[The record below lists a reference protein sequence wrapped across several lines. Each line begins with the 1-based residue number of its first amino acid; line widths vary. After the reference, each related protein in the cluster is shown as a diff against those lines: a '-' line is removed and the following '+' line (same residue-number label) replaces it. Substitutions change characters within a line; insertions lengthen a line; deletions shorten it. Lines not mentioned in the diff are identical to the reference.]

1 VQVIKRILIVF
12 GFLAAAFAM
21 DITASAPQSDQEEEN
36 LTFPDDDQA
45 APDENL
51 TFPDENLTF
60 PDENLTDSDSVS
72 GLKPEVPPT
81 SANKLKAITLAPLLK
96 EGALPEQEPNDKF
109 EQAMEVPA
117 PFKVI
122 GQIKGREDDIFRI
135 RAVGKP
141 RLWSLHA
148 DGETI
153 RQVSLLDA
161 SKRNLVSQ
169 RPAYGENSVTL
180 NGLYLLPG
188 WHWVK
193 VTGKGTVDGEYVF
206 QATPGDPPF
215 PASEREPNNDKSRA
229 QRLRFD
235 QEIKGIYAP
244 GDDDYYRF
252 SMSAPALVRISIQP
266 AEGMTVNLS
275 GFANSASRS
284 TTPGETLQYDVPL
297 EPGDYSFRLRLKG
310 KVAGPQPYRLLMERL
325 SLFEK
330 EKATDAAPD
339 ASLSLVLDGY
349 DKAVK
354 AFWDEGQHFNLG
366 LTVVNNGATPREI
379 SLSSASSH
387 YLWKPTAK
395 STSVTLNPG
404 QTQRI
409 PVAVEIGAQTP
420 ADEKVRIAVQA
431 KSIDGTVNETSVD
444 IAALCDADPADPHL
458 AQPLPR
464 SMLGGV
470 NLAWASLGGFLPDVE
485 EKKRNDPGRYM
496 GIIDGYTP
504 LSTSWKRD
512 GDFPFDVP
520 LNLAAT
526 GSILGITVDPT
537 GCPKRGGAVRDF
549 ELLSSSDGQLFESV
563 LEGTLGTAG
572 REQVFSFPN
581 PVLSGFLKLRV
592 RSTWQ
597 NANKGRLCLGEL
609 KAVADPNSDFSGG
622 EGWNIARPELGGHV
636 VWSSL
641 KAANSTW
648 AQVLSDKKTKDSVVA
663 DPGNPNEW
671 VVGFHHNRAA
681 QVREIR
687 WLRQVGS
694 RVPNEF
700 SQVDIAV
707 SVASPL
713 GPWQSVG
720 PVKVD
725 KAKEISS
732 ISFDKP
738 VWARFV
744 RFSST
749 DPDKAG
755 RWQLPGTLQI
765 LERPAGDGYRS
776 MLGEWGHYEKNSV
789 FEYLADERSATNSKD
804 KFVTGNASKAKARS
818 LTSGNE
824 VSGQVQRGKDEDW
837 YKLSVPQGQNRLR
850 LVLSGLPTVLVEP
863 QLVDGNGVSVPI
875 NAGDKDA
882 TRADY
887 SADVTPGDYLL
898 RVFEPIMSTIVTW
911 DNSGS
916 VSPYAV
922 GIYQALDEFA
932 RGVAPQTEL
941 VNFLPF
947 QEKQY
952 DLLRKEWTDQPFVLA
967 EALNNY
973 DRADSSSYAEGN
985 LHAATKYLQKEQGN
999 KMVLILTD
1007 AASGNRDN
1015 RKLWQSLSK
1024 VMPHVFSVE
1033 LHGRG
1038 NFAYQQ
1044 DKMQDWA
1051 DVNGGVYSFF
1061 RTQPDLDTA
1070 LERALCTMRRPVGYS
1085 LVVQS
1090 EYQKPRGPGS
1100 LRVKVDPGAASSSA
1114 VEIILDASGSMY
1126 KKIGDQTRID
1136 VAKTV
1141 LTDLL
1146 QTTIPA
1152 GTPLALRIYG
1162 HKEPRSCRTD
1172 LELPLKP
1179 LVTAD
1184 ALTIIKS
1191 VDPQDRSRTPLAD
1204 SLKMVTKDLEG
1215 ADGAKLVI
1223 LLTDG
1228 EESCD
1233 GDPEEAVRDLKEQG
1247 MDVKLNIVG
1256 MAIDS
1261 DAAKQQFAELAKIG
1275 GGLYFDADSPEAL
1288 KSALEKA
1295 LFPKY
1300 QLIDQNG
1307 DVTVEGVA
1315 DGVSVEIAEGVY
1327 QLKVLTTP
1335 AQSMGEVRIEEGK
1348 TIEIIVG
1355 SK

>member
-1 VQVIKRILIVF
+1 MQVIKRILIVF

-21 DITASAPQSDQEEEN
+21 NITASAPQSDQEEEN

-45 APDENL
+45 VSDENL
-51 TFPDENLTF
+51 TFPDE
-60 PDENLTDSDSVS
+60 DLTDSDSVS
-72 GLKPEVPPT
+72 SLIPEVPPT
-81 SANKLKAITLAPLLK
+81 TAHKLKAISLAPLLK

-122 GQIKGREDDIFRI
+122 GQIKGREDDVFRFQ
-135 RAVGKP
+135 AVGEP

-148 DGETI
+148 EGETL
-153 RQVSLLDA
+153 RQVSFLDA

-169 RPAYGENSVTL
+169 GLPRGENSVTL

-206 QATPGDPPF
+206 QATPGDPPS

-235 QEIKGIYAP
+235 QEIKGLYAP

-266 AEGMTVNLS
+266 AEGMTVDLS
-275 GFANSASRS
+275 SFAKSASRS
-284 TTPGETLQYDVPL
+284 RTPGETLQYDVAL
-297 EPGDYSFRLRLKG
+297 EPGDYSFRLRLRG

-325 SLFEK
+325 SLFANEGG
-330 EKATDAAPD
+330 ADVTHDD
-339 ASLSLVLDGY
+339 SLSLSLGGY

-387 YLWKPTAK
+387 HLWKPTAK
-395 STSVTLNPG
+395 TTPVTLNPG

-431 KSIDGTVNETSVD
+431 KSIDGTINETSFD
-444 IAALCDADPADPHL
+444 IASQCDADPADPHL
-458 AQPLPR
+458 AQPLPK

-470 NLAWASLGGFLPDVE
+470 NLAWASLGGFLPDVD
-485 EKKRNDPGRYM
+485 EKKRNDPSRYM

-504 LSTSWKRD
+504 LSTLWNRY
-512 GDFPFDVP
+512 GDFPLDVP

-537 GCPKRGGAVRDF
+537 GCPRLGAVRDF

-563 LEGTLGTAG
+563 LEGTLGMAG
-572 REQVFSFPN
+572 REQVFRFPN

-597 NANKGRLCLGEL
+597 KANKGRVCLGEL

-641 KAANSTW
+641 KANNSTW
-648 AQVLSDKKTKDSVVA
+648 AQVLSDKKSKVSVVA

-707 SVASPL
+707 SAASPL

-720 PVKVD
+720 QLEVD

-776 MLGEWGHYEKNSV
+776 MLGEWGQYEKNSV
-789 FEYLADERSATNSKD
+789 FEYLADEQSTTNSRN
-804 KFVTGNASKAKARS
+804 KFVTGNGSKAKARS

-863 QLVDGNGVSVPI
+863 QLIDGNGVSVPI

-882 TRADY
+882 TRAGY

-952 DLLRKEWTDQPFVLA
+952 DLLRKEWTDQPLVLA

-1015 RKLWQSLSK
+1015 RKLWQSLSN

-1033 LHGRG
+1033 LHGG
-1038 NFAYQQ
+1038 ADFAYQQ

-1051 DVNGGVYSFF
+1051 DVNGGVYSYF

-1100 LRVKVDPGAASSSA
+1100 LRVKVDPAAASSSA

-1162 HKEPRSCRTD
+1162 HREARSCRTD

-1184 ALTIIKS
+1184 ALNIIKS

-1204 SLKMVTKDLEG
+1204 SLKMVAEDLKG
-1215 ADGAKLVI
+1215 AEGAKLVI

-1233 GDPEEAVRDLKEQG
+1233 GDPEEAVRALKELG
-1247 MDVKLNIVG
+1247 MDVTLNIVG
-1256 MAIDS
+1256 MAIES
-1261 DAAKQQFAELAKIG
+1261 DAAKQQFAEWAKIG

-1300 QLIDQNG
+1300 QLIDLNG

-1315 DGVSVEIAEGVY
+1315 DGVSVEVAEGVY

-1348 TIEIIVG
+1348 TIEIVVG

>member
-1 VQVIKRILIVF
+1 MQVLKLIFIVF
-12 GFLAAAFAM
+12 GFLAAAFAS
-21 DITASAPQSDQEEEN
+21 DIATSTPQSDQEEEN
-36 LTFPDDDQA
+36 LTFPDDDEA
-45 APDENL
+45 APEENL
-51 TFPDENLTF
+51 SFPDENLTF
-60 PDENLTDSDSVS
+60 PDEDLTDSDSAS
-72 GLKPEVPPT
+72 GLTPVVPPT

-117 PFKVI
+117 PFKII
-122 GQIKGREDDIFRI
+122 GQIKGREDDVFRF
-135 RAVGKP
+135 RAVGEP

-148 DGETI
+148 EGETV
-153 RQVSLLDA
+153 RQVSFLDA
-161 SKRNLVSQ
+161 SKRDLVSQ
-169 RPAYGENSVTL
+169 GPPRGENSVTL

-193 VTGKGTVDGEYVF
+193 VSGKGSVDGEYVF
-206 QATPGDPPF
+206 QATPGDPPS

-235 QEIKGIYAP
+235 QEINGGYMP
-244 GDDDYYRF
+244 GDEDYYRF
-252 SMSAPALVRISIQP
+252 SLDEPALVRVSVQP
-266 AEGMTVNLS
+266 PEGMTVYMS
-275 GFANSASRS
+275 VFGGSSIRS
-284 TTPGETLQYDVPL
+284 KTPGETVNHDIPL
-297 EPGDYSFRLRLKG
+297 EPGDYLFWIRLQG
-310 KVAGPQPYRLLMERL
+310 KVAGLQPYRLLLERL

-330 EKATDAAPD
+330 VASTDAAPD
-339 ASLSLVLDGY
+339 PSLSLSLDGY

-354 AFWDEGQHFNLG
+354 AFWDEGQHVNLG
-366 LTVVNNGATPREI
+366 LTVSNNGATPRDI

-387 YLWKPTAK
+387 HLWTPTVK
-395 STSVTLNPG
+395 TKSVTLDPG
-404 QTQRI
+404 QTKRI
-409 PVAVEIGAQTP
+409 PVGVEIGAQTP

-431 KSIDGTVNETSVD
+431 RTAGGALSETSLD
-444 IAALCDADPADPHL
+444 IGARCDANPADPHL
-458 AQPLPR
+458 AQPLPK

-470 NLAWASLGGFLPDVE
+470 NLAWASLGGFLPDIE
-485 EKKRNDPGRYM
+485 EKRRNDPSRSM

-504 LSTSWKRD
+504 KSASWHSY

-526 GSILGITVDPT
+526 GSIMGITMDPT
-537 GCPKRGGAVRDF
+537 GCGLGGPVRDF
-549 ELLSSSDGQLFESV
+549 DLLSSTDGQAFEPLIS
-563 LEGTLGTAG
+563 GTVSRSH
-572 REQVFSFPN
+572 REQVFRFPA
-581 PVLSGFLKLRV
+581 PVSSGYLKLRV
-592 RSTWQ
+592 RSTWKQ
-597 NANKGRLCLGEL
+597 ANKGRVCLGEI
-609 KAVADPNSDFSGG
+609 KALADPDVDFSGG
-622 EGWNIARPELGGHV
+622 QGWNLAQPELGGHV
-636 VWSSL
+636 VWSSF
-641 KAANSTW
+641 KAVNLTW
-648 AQVLSDKKTKDSVVA
+648 SQVLSDKKTKDSVIA

-687 WLRQVGS
+687 WQRQVGS
-694 RVPNEF
+694 RVSNEF
-700 SQVDIAV
+700 SHVDIAV
-707 SVASPL
+707 SEASPL
-713 GPWQSVG
+713 GPWRSVG
-720 PVKVD
+720 LLEVD

-732 ISFDKP
+732 ISFEKP

-765 LERPAGDGYRS
+765 LERPAGGGYRS
-776 MLGEWGHYEKNSV
+776 MLGEWGHYKKNSI
-789 FEYLADERSATNSKD
+789 FEYLADEQSSTSSRK
-804 KFVTGNASKAKARS
+804 KFVTGNGSKAKARS

-837 YKLSVPQGQNRLR
+837 YKLSVPQGQNRLT
-850 LVLSGLPTVLVEP
+850 LLLSGLPTVLVEP
-863 QLVDGNGVSVPI
+863 QLVDGNGVSVPLQP
-875 NAGDKDA
+875 GDKDA
-882 TRADY
+882 TRAEY
-887 SADVTPGDYLL
+887 SADVAPGDYLL

-922 GIYQALDEFA
+922 SIYQALDEFA

-947 QEKQY
+947 QDKKF
-952 DLLRKEWTDQPFVLA
+952 DLLREDWTDQPLVLA

-973 DRADSSSYAEGN
+973 DRGDSSSYAEGN

-1007 AASGNRDN
+1007 AASGAGDT

-1033 LHGRG
+1033 LHGG
-1038 NFAYQQ
+1038 GDFAYQQ

-1051 DVNGGVYSFF
+1051 DVNGGAYSFF
-1061 RTQPDLDTA
+1061 RAQADLDTA
-1070 LERALCTMRRPVGYS
+1070 LDRALCTMRRPVGYTLS
-1085 LVVQS
+1085 VQS
-1090 EYQKPRGPGS
+1090 VYQKPRGPGS
-1100 LRVKVDPGAASSSA
+1100 LQVKVDPGAASSSA

-1162 HKEPRSCRTD
+1162 HREARSCRTD

-1184 ALTIIKS
+1184 ALKIIKS

-1204 SLKMVTKDLEG
+1204 SLKMVTEDLKGTE
-1215 ADGAKLVI
+1215 GAKLVI

-1261 DAAKQQFAELAKIG
+1261 DAAKQQFAEWAKIG

-1315 DGVSVEIAEGVY
+1315 DGVSVEVAEGVY

-1348 TIEIIVG
+1348 TIEIVVG
-1355 SK
+1355 AE